1 MKSYGMTDIG
11 LTSGEAGEINDFMMA
26 CVLQNTYNAYIYLND
41 ISIEDY
47 PSFEDMCDQ
56 LSLQIFQYSNNEL

>member
-1 MKSYGMTDIG
+1 MM
-11 LTSGEAGEINDFMMA
+11 GEINDFMMA
-26 CVLQNTYNAYIYLND
+26 CVLQNTYNAYMYLND
-41 ISIEDY
+41 IGIEDY